1 MSLLRWVLG
10 RPLASDEQEHQQIGP
25 LAGIP
30 VLGLDALAS
39 AAYGPEAALTV
50 LIPLGV
56 LGIGYV
62 GPILAVII
70 GVLFIVYFSYRQ
82 TIAAYPGGGG
92 SYTVAK
98 ANLGL
103 AWGLTGGAALVLDY
117 ILNVAV
123 GIAAGVGAV
132 VSAFPPLLPHTLA
145 LCLGILVLLTIVNL
159 RGVRESSL
167 VFMAPTYAFIVTLF
181 IVMVVGVVKA
191 LQSGGH
197 PAPIVAP
204 PSPAEAAV
212 SAASVWMLLRAF
224 ANGCTAMTGV
234 EAVSNGVPLF
244 RTPTIPN
251 AQRALTTIIS
261 LLALLLA
268 GIAYLTRAYGIA
280 ATDPGQPG
288 YQSVI
293 SMLVG
298 AVAGRGVFYYLTIG
312 SVVAVLALSANT
324 SFADFPRVC
333 RVLAE
338 DRFLP
343 DSFAI
348 RGRRLVYSQ
357 GIIVLAVLSGLL
369 LIVFEG
375 ITDRLIPL
383 FAIGA
388 LVAFTMSQAGMVA
401 HWRREGGRQ
410 ARHSLPI
417 NLVGAVTTGIAAVA
431 VAIAKFSE
439 GAWIVV
445 VILPLTAT
453 WFWRVHAHYGR
464 VAEQVADSSPLDLN
478 AAPAPIAVVA
488 VQSWNKMT
496 HRGLQFAMRVSPD
509 VYALQIRA
517 ETAKMKDLT
526 NEWARLVEAPALAA
540 KLTPPKLVV
549 LTSTYRQFF
558 QPLVEFVLELRD
570 RNPTR
575 DIVVVIPDLIA
586 SRWYHALLHNQ
597 RGTIL
602 RALLRLRGGP
612 RVIVVSTPLQLRD

>member
-1 MSLLRWVLG
+1 MSLLGWLLG
-10 RPLASDEQEHQQIGP
+10 RRLASDEQEQQQIGP

-30 VLGLDALAS
+30 VLGLDAMAS

-50 LIPLGV
+50 LIPLGA

-70 GVLFIVYFSYRQ
+70 GLLLIVYFSYRQ

-98 ANLGL
+98 ANLGMI
-103 AWGLTGGAALVLDY
+103 WGLTGGAALVLDY

-123 GIAAGVGAV
+123 GIAAGVGAI
-132 VSAFPPLLPHTLA
+132 VSAFPSLLPHTLV
-145 LCLGILVLLTIVNL
+145 LCLAILALLTIINL
-159 RGVRESSL
+159 RGVRESAL
-167 VFMAPTYAFIVTLF
+167 AFMAPTFAFIVTMF
-181 IVMVVGVVKA
+181 IMMIVGVVRA
-191 LQSGGH
+191 IESGGH
-197 PAPIVAP
+197 PAPLVAP
-204 PSPAEAAV
+204 PPFAAAT
-212 SAASVWMLLRAF
+212 SAATAWMLVRAF

-244 RTPTIPN
+244 RKPTIPN
-251 AQRALTTIIS
+251 AQRALTVIIVI
-261 LLALLLA
+261 LALLLA
-268 GIAYLTRAYGIA
+268 GIAYLSRAYGIA
-280 ATDPGQPG
+280 ATDPGRTG
-288 YQSVI
+288 YQSVV

-298 AVAGRGVFYYLTIG
+298 AVMGRGVFYYLTIG

-333 RVLAE
+333 RVLAA
-338 DRFLP
+338 DRILP

-357 GIIVLAVLSGLL
+357 GIVVLAALSGVLL
-369 LIVFEG
+369 VVFGG

-388 LVAFTMSQAGMVA
+388 LLAFTMSQAGMVA
-401 HWRREGGRQ
+401 HWRREGGKQ

-417 NLVGAVTTGIAAVA
+417 NLVGAIATGITAVV

-445 VILPLTAT
+445 VILPLLVTS
-453 WFWRVHAHYGR
+453 FWRIHLHYGR
-464 VAEQVADSSPLDLN
+464 VGEQIADSSPLDID
-478 AAPAPIAVVA
+478 AVPAPIVVVA
-488 VQSWNKMT
+488 AQSWNKMT
-496 HRGLQFAMRVSPD
+496 HRGLQFAMRLSPD
-509 VYALQIRA
+509 VYALQVRA

-526 NEWARLVEAPALAA
+526 AEWATLVETPARAA
-540 KLTPPKLVV
+540 KLTPPKLIV

-558 QPLVEFVLELRD
+558 QPLIECVLDLRD
-570 RNPTR
+570 RNPSR
-575 DIVVVIPDLIA
+575 DIVVVIPDLIVA
-586 SRWYHALLHNQ
+586 RWYHELLHNH
-597 RGTIL
+597 RGAIL

-612 RVIVVSTPLQLRD
+612 RVIVVSAPFQLHD

>member
-1 MSLLRWVLG
+1 MSLLGWLLG
-10 RPLASDEQEHQQIGP
+10 RRLASDEQEHQQIGP

-50 LIPLGV
+50 LIPLGA

-70 GVLFIVYFSYRQ
+70 CLLLIVYFSYRQ
-82 TIAAYPGGGG
+82 TIAAYSGGGG

-98 ANLGL
+98 TNLGMI
-103 AWGLTGGAALVLDY
+103 WGLTGGAALVLDY

-123 GIAAGVGAV
+123 GIAAGVGAI
-132 VSAFPPLLPHTLA
+132 VSAFPSLLPYTLS
-145 LCLGILVLLTIVNL
+145 LCLLILVLLAIVNL
-159 RGVRESSL
+159 RGVRESGL
-167 VFMAPTYAFIVTLF
+167 VFMAPTYVFIVTLL
-181 IVMVVGVVKA
+181 IVMVVGVVKTLA
-191 LQSGGH
+191 SGGH
-197 PAPIVAP
+197 PVPIAAP
-204 PSPAEAAV
+204 PRLATATTVAT
-212 SAASVWMLLRAF
+212 AWMLLRAF

-244 RTPTIPN
+244 RKPTIPN
-251 AQRALTTIIS
+251 AQRALTVIIA

-268 GIAYLTRAYGIA
+268 GVAYLTRAYGIA

-288 YQSVI
+288 YQSVV

-298 AVAGRGVFYYLTIG
+298 AVMGRGLFYYLTIG

-333 RVLAE
+333 RVLAA
-338 DRFLP
+338 DRMLP

-348 RGRRLVYSQ
+348 RGRRLVYSR
-357 GIIVLAVLSGLL
+357 GIVLLAVLSGAL
-369 LIVFEG
+369 LIVFGG

-388 LVAFTMSQAGMVA
+388 LLAFTMSQAGMVV
-401 HWRREGGRQ
+401 HWRRQGGKQ

-417 NLVGAVTTGIAAVA
+417 NLVGAIATGMTVVIVA
-431 VAIAKFSE
+431 VAKFSE

-445 VILPLTAT
+445 VILPLLVAA
-453 WFWRVHAHYGR
+453 FWRIHVHYGR
-464 VAEQVADSSPLDLN
+464 VAEQLADNSPLDID
-478 AAPAPIAVVA
+478 AVPPPIVVVA
-488 VQSWNKMT
+488 AQSWNKMT
-496 HRGLQFAMRVSPD
+496 HRGLQFAIRLSPD
-509 VYALQIRA
+509 VYALQVRA
-517 ETAKMKDLT
+517 EIAKMKDLT
-526 NEWARLVEAPALAA
+526 AEWATLVEAPARAA
-540 KLTPPKLVV
+540 NLTPPRLVV

-558 QPLVEFVLELRD
+558 QPLIDFVLELRD
-570 RNPTR
+570 KNPRR
-575 DIVVVIPDLIA
+575 DIVVVIPDLIT
-586 SRWYHALLHNQ
+586 SRWYQELLHNH
-597 RGTIL
+597 RGAIL

-612 RVIVVSTPLQLRD
+612 RVIVVSTPFQVRD

>member
-1 MSLLRWVLG
+1 MSLLGWFLG
-10 RPLASDEQEHQQIGP
+10 RRLASDEQEQQQIGP

-30 VLGLDALAS
+30 VLGLDAMAS

-50 LIPLGV
+50 LIPLGA
-56 LGIGYV
+56 LGAEYV

-70 GVLFIVYFSYRQ
+70 GLLSIVYFSYRQ

-92 SYTVAK
+92 SYTVAR

-103 AWGLTGGAALVLDY
+103 MWGLTGGAALILDY

-132 VSAFPPLLPHTLA
+132 VSAFPPLLPHTLF
-145 LCLGILVLLTIVNL
+145 LCLIILSLLTIVNL
-159 RGVRESSL
+159 RGIRESGL
-167 VFMAPTYAFIVTLF
+167 VFMAPTVAFIVTML

-191 LQSGGH
+191 VASGGH
-197 PAPIVAP
+197 PVPVVEP
-204 PSPAEAAV
+204 PPFAAATEAAT
-212 SAASVWMLLRAF
+212 VWMLLRAF

-244 RTPTIPN
+244 RKPTIPN
-251 AQRALTTIIS
+251 AQRALTVIIAI
-261 LLALLLA
+261 LVLLLA
-268 GIAYLTRAYGIA
+268 GIAYLSHAYRIP
-280 ATDPGQPG
+280 ATDPGRPG
-288 YQSVI
+288 YQSVV

-298 AVAGRGVFYYLTIG
+298 AVVGRGVFYYLTIG

-333 RVLAE
+333 RILAE
-338 DRFLP
+338 DRILP

-357 GIIVLAVLSGLL
+357 GIIVLAVLSGSL
-369 LIVFEG
+369 LIAFGG

-388 LVAFTMSQAGMVA
+388 LLAFTMSQIGMVE
-401 HWRREGGRQ
+401 HWRREGGSQ

-417 NLVGAVTTGIAAVA
+417 NLVGAIATGLTAV
-431 VAIAKFSE
+431 VVVIAKFSE

-445 VILPLTAT
+445 VILPLLAT
-453 WFWRVHAHYGR
+453 LFWRIHIHYGR
-464 VAEQVADSSPLDLN
+464 VAEQVAYDSPLDIG
-478 AAPAPIAVVA
+478 AVPAPIVVVA
-488 VQSWNKMT
+488 AQSWNKMT
-496 HRGLQFAMRVSPD
+496 HRGLQVAMHLSSD
-509 VYALQIRA
+509 VYALQVRA
-517 ETAKMKDLT
+517 ETVKMKDLT
-526 NEWARLVEAPALAA
+526 EEWAALVEAPARAA

-558 QPLVEFVLELRD
+558 QPLIEFVLELRD

-575 DIVVVIPDLIA
+575 DVVVVIPDLLMA
-586 SRWYHALLHNQ
+586 RWYHELLHNQ
-597 RGTIL
+597 RGAIL
-602 RALLRLRGGP
+602 RALLRMRGGP
-612 RVIVVSTPLQLRD
+612 RVIVVSTPFQLRD